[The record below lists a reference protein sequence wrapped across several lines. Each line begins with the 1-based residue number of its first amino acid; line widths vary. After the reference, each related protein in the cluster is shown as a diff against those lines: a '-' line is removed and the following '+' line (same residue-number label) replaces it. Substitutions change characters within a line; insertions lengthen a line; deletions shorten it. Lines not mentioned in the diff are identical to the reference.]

1 MDSKSLS
8 LVSLAVGMLMALR
21 VFSGVFLVVGDVAA
35 AAIIALFRYRLKKR
49 TWNGLCVFWLALKA
63 RSAAYAWA
71 LYGSDAVKCLMLEF
85 DAMLAGGPVTMSHLL
100 ALRPVILGVLLLY
113 SHFWLPRR
121 VSRAYRRVGLYESI
135 EKRLGVSLQI
145 V

>member
-1 MDSKSLS
+1 MDSKSLT
-8 LVSLAVGMLMALR
+8 LVSLAVSMLLALKA
-21 VFSGVFLVVGDVAA
+21 FSVMFMLVGDIAA
-35 AAIIALFRYRLKKR
+35 AAIIALFRYSLTEK

-100 ALRPVILGVLLLY
+100 ALHPVILGVLLLY